1 MSEEYKVIKEFLKE
15 IDFELLVLQIPEN
28 ELEDKL
34 AYLAR
39 EKGNI
44 TRSFYEDFLLATCIA
59 NVNQL
64 LQHVKS
70 LMVSPPA
77 LVKIREEIRDHILK
91 HNSLLHPEN
100 LYVNRNGVLK
110 LLVDREGQEH
120 HELIEGERLLVDS
133 KSWDTSYY
141 DDLAKAYEETP
152 EDDKGEEREDIN
164 ANIRSIED
172 LEFTIVQQWWK
183 RLNQYVDVKK
193 FSEQDIASIFKERFF
208 HNRSSFQ
215 TYIVTICVVDFED
228 LFSRLDAIGVS
239 SRVAPPI
246 LMHELYLLCN
256 TVNPFLTYEKA
267 QEFAP
272 EAEDEPE
279 EQQPTATTNVGK
291 FYNRTMAGQLNKKK
305 KKQKLFKDVNKRD
318 LLTLGDNIKVFVIG
332 QDEAVDNL
340 TEAIQRASVGLK
352 DPLKPIGS
360 FLFAGR
366 TGVGKTLATKVLADE
381 LIKDRDNLV
390 TIDCSE
396 YSADHEY
403 SKLIG
408 APAGYVGHEQ
418 GGLLTNAIQKN
429 PFSVVVFDEVEKAS
443 HKVHELLLQILEEG
457 RLTDG
462 KGKAVPFKDTIVIMT
477 SNIGVKEVDDITN
490 TIGFGDVAQIT
501 DEKKDVAIGKALKK
515 KFKPE
520 FLNRIDAIINFKN
533 LSEEDYMKIIDIEL
547 YKLNQ
552 NLRSNDTEYKE
563 LELKFNKTVRKLIF
577 AEGIDEQYGARPL
590 KRYIERNI
598 STPLAKKILVED
610 ITGKNTI
617 MVSAEEDKIK
627 FDLAEMVEEPPFY
640 MNDEEMMSMSAGSG
654 E

>member
-1 MSEEYKVIKEFLKE
+1 MSEEYKVIKEFLNE
-15 IDFELLVLQIPEN
+15 IDFELLVLKIPSN

-70 LMVSPPA
+70 LMVSPPV
-77 LVKIREEIRDHILK
+77 LVKIREEIRDFIIK
-91 HNSLLHPEN
+91 HNELLRPEN

-110 LLVDREGQEH
+110 LVIREEG
-120 HELIEGERLLVDS
+120 HEPYELKSGERRLIDS
-133 KSWDTSYY
+133 KNWDTSYY
-141 DDLAKAYEETP
+141 DDLADAYRNTP
-152 EDDKGEEREDIN
+152 EDEIGEEKEELDS
-164 ANIRSIED
+164 NIRSIED
-172 LEFTIVQQWWK
+172 LEFTITQQWWK
-183 RLNQYVDVKK
+183 RLSQYVDVKK
-193 FSEQDIASIFKERFF
+193 FDPKDIASIFKERFF

-228 LFSRLDAIGVS
+228 LFSRLDSIGVS

-267 QEFAP
+267 QELAP
-272 EAEDEPE
+272 EAEDDDEAPD
-279 EQQPTATTNVGK
+279 QGAATNVGK
-291 FYNRTMAGQLNKKK
+291 FYNRTMAGQLAKKK

-318 LLTLGDNIKVFVIG
+318 LLQLGDNIKVFVIG

-462 KGKAVPFKDTIVIMT
+462 KGKPVPFKDTVVIMT
-477 SNIGVKEVDDITN
+477 SNIGVKEVDGITN
-490 TIGFGDVAQIT
+490 TIGFGDVAEVT
-501 DEKKDVAIGKALKK
+501 DEKKDVAINKALKK

-533 LSEEDYMKIIDIEL
+533 LSEQDYMKIIDIEL

-552 NLRSNDTEYKE
+552 NLRNNDTEYKE
-563 LELKFNKTVRKLIF
+563 LELKFDKTIKDLIF
-577 AEGIDEQYGARPL
+577 ENGIDEQYGARPL
-590 KRYIERNI
+590 KRYIEKEI

-610 ITGKNTI
+610 ITGKNII
-617 MVSAEEDKIK
+617 MVSSENDEVVYSVAQP
-627 FDLAEMVEEPPFY
+627 VEEPPFY
-640 MNDEEMMSMSAGSG
+640 MSDDDLLSMSVGTG
-654 E
+654 D

>member
-1 MSEEYKVIKEFLKE
+1 MSEEYKVIKEFLNE
-15 IDFELLVLQIPEN
+15 IDFELLVLQIPN
-28 ELEDKL
+28 GELEDKL

-44 TRSFYEDFLLATCIA
+44 TRSFFEDFLLATCVA

-70 LMVSPPA
+70 LMVSPPT
-77 LVKIREEIRDHILK
+77 LVTIREEIRDFITK
-91 HNSLLHPEN
+91 HNPLLNPEN
-100 LYVNRNGVLK
+100 IYVNRNGVLK
-110 LLVDREGQEH
+110 LTIVDEDVKPY
-120 HELIEGERLLVDS
+120 ELKQGERLLIES
-133 KSWDTSYY
+133 KNWNTSYY
-141 DDLAKAYEETP
+141 EDLADAYRDKPEGEEEET
-152 EDDKGEEREDIN
+152 EELN
-164 ANIRSIED
+164 TNIRSIED
-172 LEFTIVQQWWK
+172 LEFNIVQQWWK

-193 FSEQDIASIFKERFF
+193 FNTQDVASIFKERFF

-267 QEFAP
+267 QELAP
-272 EAEDEPE
+272 ENDEDEDE
-279 EQQPTATTNVGK
+279 AKPTAATNVGK

-305 KKQKLFKDVNKRD
+305 KKQKLFKDINKRD
-318 LLTLGDNIKVFVIG
+318 LLQLADNIKVFVIG

-462 KGKAVPFKDTIVIMT
+462 KGKAVPFKDTVIILT
-477 SNIGVKEVDDITN
+477 SNIGVREIDDITN
-490 TIGFGDVAQIT
+490 TIGFGDVAEVT
-501 DEKKDVAIGKALKK
+501 DEKKDVAINKALKK

-520 FLNRIDAIINFKN
+520 FINRIDSIINFKN
-533 LSEEDYMKIIDIEL
+533 LSEQDYMKIIDIEL

-552 NLRSNDTEYKE
+552 NLRNNDTEYKE
-563 LELKFNKTVRKLIF
+563 LELKFNKTLRKLIF
-577 AEGIDEQYGARPL
+577 ENGIDEQYGARPL

-610 ITGKNTI
+610 ITGKQSI
-617 MVSAEEDKIK
+617 LVAADGEEIR
-627 FDLAEMVEEPPFY
+627 FDVAALVEDPPFY
-640 MNDEEMMSMSAGSG
+640 MSDEEVLAMSAGSG